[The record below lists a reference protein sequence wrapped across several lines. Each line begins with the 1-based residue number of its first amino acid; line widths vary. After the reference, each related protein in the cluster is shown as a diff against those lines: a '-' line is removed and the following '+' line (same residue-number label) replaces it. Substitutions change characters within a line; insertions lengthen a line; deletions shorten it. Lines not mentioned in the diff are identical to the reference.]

1 MDIEGKDK
9 KPAGGLM
16 LAVVGIEDADYDMTF
31 SCCVADSTWVSNIT
45 RDPQTSTTR

>member
-1 MDIEGKDK
+1 
-9 KPAGGLM
+9 M

-31 SCCVADSTWVSNIT
+31 SCCVADPTWVSNIT